1 MDEISVMIKDK
12 WGRLYRAVDKFGDTI
27 HFMLSEQR
35 EEMAAAKFFKQASNR
50 NGLPH
55 KVVMDNGA
63 ANHAGLDNI
72 NRILMLAGFIRK
84 QDSGL

>member
-1 MDEISVMIKDK
+1 LATPYI
-12 WGRLYRAVDKFGDTI
+12 L
-27 HFMLSEQR
+27 LSEQR
-35 EEMAAAKFFKQASNR
+35 EEMAAAKFFKQVINR

-55 KVVMDNGA
+55 KVVMDNVV
-63 ANHAGLDNI
+63 ANHAGLDYI